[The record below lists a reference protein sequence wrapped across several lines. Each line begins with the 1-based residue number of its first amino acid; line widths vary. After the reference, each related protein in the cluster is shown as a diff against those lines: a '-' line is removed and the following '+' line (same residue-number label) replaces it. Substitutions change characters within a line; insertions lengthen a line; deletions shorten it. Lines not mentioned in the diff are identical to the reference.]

1 VASFTSVILPS
12 GLIVTLTR
20 PNPFAALFQEI
31 AEIAQAALRRSDHF
45 ELRNVS
51 CDFSGGI
58 LTLHGRVPTYH
69 LKQLA
74 QASGAEVPG
83 VVEVH
88 NRVEVTASCAFQ
100 NSNTGWR
107 EHDMLASAEPG

>member
-1 VASFTSVILPS
+1 MSNDQEAMAV
-12 GLIVTLTR
+12 LTR

-31 AEIAQAALRRSDHF
+31 GELAQAVLRRSSYF
-45 ELRNVS
+45 ELHDVS

-58 LTLHGRVPTYH
+58 LTLRGRVPTYH

-74 QASGAEVPG
+74 QASVADVPG

-88 NRVEVTASCAFQ
+88 NRVEVTSPRVSSAL
-100 NSNTGWR
+100 NIGWR
-107 EHDMLASAEPG
+107 EHEMLTSAQPR

>member
-1 VASFTSVILPS
+1 MLPHER
-12 GLIVTLTR
+12 LTATLDR

-31 AEIAQAALRRSDHF
+31 SEIAQQVLRRSSYF
-45 ELRNVS
+45 ELRDVS

-58 LTLHGRVPTYH
+58 LTLRGRVPSYH

-74 QASGAEVPG
+74 QASVAEVPG

-88 NRVEVTASCAFQ
+88 NRVEVVSPTLSR
-100 NSNTGWR
+100 NDGWR
-107 EHDMLASAEPG
+107 EHEAMVSAR

>member
-1 VASFTSVILPS
+1 MLTHERLTA
-12 GLIVTLTR
+12 TLDR

-31 AEIAQAALRRSDHF
+31 SEIAQQVLRRSSYF
-45 ELRNVS
+45 ELREVS

-58 LTLHGRVPTYH
+58 LTLRGRVPSYH

-74 QASGAEVPG
+74 QASVADVPG

-88 NRVEVTASCAFQ
+88 NRVEVVSPVPPR
-100 NSNTGWR
+100 NDSWR
-107 EHDMLASAEPG
+107 EHEAMVSAY

>member
-1 VASFTSVILPS
+1 MSPQQEPKVFLE
-12 GLIVTLTR
+12 R

-31 AEIAQAALRRSDHF
+31 AEIAQAALRQSPSF
-45 ELRNVS
+45 ELRELS

-58 LTLHGRVPTYH
+58 LTLRGHLPSYH

-74 QASGAEVPG
+74 QATVAEVPG

-88 NRVEVTASCAFQ
+88 NHVEVVTPRPAQ
-100 NSNTGWR
+100 NRGWVPPSTLLSTQAR
-107 EHDMLASAEPG
+107 

>member
-1 VASFTSVILPS
+1 MSPNHKPTATMD
-12 GLIVTLTR
+12 R

-31 AEIAQAALRRSDHF
+31 AEIAQQVLRRSSYF

-51 CDFSGGI
+51 CDFSGGV
-58 LTLHGRVPTYH
+58 LTLHGHVPSYH

-74 QASGAEVPG
+74 QSCVADVPG

-88 NRVEVTASCAFQ
+88 NRVEVAASRPSRNAD
-100 NSNTGWR
+100 WR
-107 EHDMLASAEPG
+107 EREAVGSAQID